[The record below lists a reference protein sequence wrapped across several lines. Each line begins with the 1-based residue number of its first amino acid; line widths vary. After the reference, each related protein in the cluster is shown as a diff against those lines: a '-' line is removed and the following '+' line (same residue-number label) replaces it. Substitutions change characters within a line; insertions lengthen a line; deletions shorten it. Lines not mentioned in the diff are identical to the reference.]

1 MSTAATRDMNV
12 KQVVPFFRISDVEHS
27 IRFYMHGLG
36 FTMKHRWL
44 VDEKSALV
52 LVGTGWRGFNAAD
65 VRQRQQQR
73 YDSSSSAPEHWLAQV
88 DIFVGFRRDNRDN
101 TD

>member
-36 FTMKHRWL
+36 FTMKHR
-44 VDEKSALV
+44 AC
-52 LVGTGWRGFNAAD
+52 GR
-65 VRQRQQQR
+65 
-73 YDSSSSAPEHWLAQV
+73 
-88 DIFVGFRRDNRDN
+88 
-101 TD
+101 